1 MLLIVLIAF
10 IKGLEVII
18 GQSLMRD
25 YVFFFV
31 MNRIMMI
38 KKIKK
43 SVAIDFEELQTS
55 FQ

>member
-25 YVFFFV
+25 YVFFV
-31 MNRIMMI
+31 MNMIMMI

-43 SVAIDFEELQTS
+43 ISCDRF
-55 FQ
+55 

>member
-25 YVFFFV
+25 YVFFV
-31 MNRIMMI
+31 MNRIMI
-38 KKIKK
+38 KKIKKK

>member
-25 YVFFFV
+25 YVFFV